1 MSARTM
7 NRLTRILDT
16 LTPAL
21 IVLALASFAL
31 GLYCA
36 YQGYDMNGFAGDA
49 AGFALLTTATANLT
63 SHDPTH

>member
-1 MSARTM
+1 M
-7 NRLTRILDT
+7 

-36 YQGYDMNGFAGDA
+36 YHGYDMNGFAGDA